1 MSPVEI
7 IILTLS
13 LVDAVCCLVCRL
25 PQIIRLYKL
34 KESNAIS
41 ISYWVASILSCF
53 MCITAYALKIFVLGE
68 LTTIIFFISATMNL
82 VLNFIVL
89 YLTIHYRKNKTGVV
103 KENNERVWVI

>member
-1 MSPVEI
+1 MTPVEI
-7 IILTLS
+7 LVLVLS

-41 ISYWVASILSCF
+41 VSYWCASILSCF

-68 LTTIIFFISATMNL
+68 LTTIIFFASATMNL

-89 YLTIHYRKNKTGVV
+89 YLTIYYRKNKKNSLKEV
-103 KENNERVWVI
+103 KE

>member
-7 IILTLS
+7 TVLVLS
-13 LVDAVCCLVCRL
+13 LVDAICCLVCRL

-41 ISYWVASILSCF
+41 VSYWIASILSCF
-53 MCITAYALKIFVLGE
+53 MCITAYALKIFALGE

-82 VLNFIVL
+82 ILNFTVL
-89 YLTIHYRKNKTGVV
+89 YLTLHYRHRK
-103 KENNERVWVI
+103 KESLPSAKE

>member
-1 MSPVEI
+1 MTAVEI

-25 PQIIRLYKL
+25 PQVIRLYKL

-41 ISYWVASILSCF
+41 ISYWFCSILSCF

-68 LTTIIFFISATMNL
+68 ITTIIFLCSASMNL

-89 YLTIHYRKNKTGVV
+89 YLTILYRKNKKVEIQKTL
-103 KENNERVWVI
+103 E